1 MLNEES
7 NYYYSVDNVINELVL
22 GSRIKESSIEINGK
36 TYTLSSFQKRV
47 WDGITQHTKIA
58 ISAPT
63 SAGKS
68 FALNLKIIDLMLSSG
83 NDTVTIYIVP
93 TISLINQVCSDLK
106 SFLKELSV
114 DNIKV
119 LQAVSDK
126 FENEKAIYVLT
137 QERVLTAIN
146 NYTWLKTKLK
156 YLVVDEIQNIEKV
169 SNDSEER
176 SLILLEALNSINEEF
191 ELEKEILAGAR
202 IKNINEFNKKFLGEE
217 SFSISDEL
225 PTVINLTY
233 SFSRVKNARNA
244 PIQFTQ
250 KVTSLKEGET
260 TIRVNDNFDFTNKIF
275 NKSEYN
281 DYFEKLIISII
292 KQDPHNIIFSSKS
305 NQATN
310 NAKTIQGKILTE
322 KNIHGLDQYLRKTIH
337 KDYPLALCV
346 QKGIGY
352 HHGKLPAHVR
362 HVVEICFKEGILD
375 TLFCTTTLM
384 QGVNLPAKNII
395 IWNPKVGDEKL
406 SGYDYTNLRGRAGRL
421 MHDFIGKAIILDK
434 KSFENE
440 NISINEDVEKN
451 INLTFRNKYIENRD
465 HIN

>member
-1 MLNEES
+1 MDIKKLGNTIFEKILLIVHYKQAQSLGLEVELPDDLSFSEEELYNLLQYAEIISHGIDDNQRIKAVTIIALLSEVFKNKYIVNKDLEDVLRKTSTNILINLGLSVTAQMLNEES

-93 TISLINQVCSDLK
+93 TISLINQDCSDLK
-106 SFLKELSV
+106 SYLQELSV

-260 TIRVNDNFDFTNKIF
+260 TIRVNDNFD
-275 NKSEYN
+275 
-281 DYFEKLIISII
+281 
-292 KQDPHNIIFSSKS
+292 
-305 NQATN
+305 
-310 NAKTIQGKILTE
+310 
-322 KNIHGLDQYLRKTIH
+322 
-337 KDYPLALCV
+337 
-346 QKGIGY
+346 
-352 HHGKLPAHVR
+352 
-362 HVVEICFKEGILD
+362 
-375 TLFCTTTLM
+375 
-384 QGVNLPAKNII
+384 
-395 IWNPKVGDEKL
+395 
-406 SGYDYTNLRGRAGRL
+406 
-421 MHDFIGKAIILDK
+421 
-434 KSFENE
+434 
-440 NISINEDVEKN
+440 
-451 INLTFRNKYIENRD
+451 
-465 HIN
+465 